1 MALVTVTSSGAEP
14 RSYEINKPRIVF
26 GRDSNNSDVH
36 LDNLAISKNH
46 CEIVK
51 DDQGY
56 LLRDLK
62 SSNKTYVNGKEI
74 QEHRLSNGDEIVV
87 GNFKMTFSGAVA
99 VESRPKPVAED
110 SFEPTLQ
117 LPPEMIRKKME
128 EMQRE
133 KEQGVS
139 ATRAAAA
146 TTAKRPTASSSQ
158 DNHPATSQNA
168 QSGSGSGNSNMA
180 VIIVVGAIIAVIVVN
195 VIIALRQH

>member
-14 RSYEINKPRIVF
+14 RSYDINKPRVVL
-26 GRDSNNSDVH
+26 GRDSNTSDIH

-51 DDQGY
+51 DGEGY

-74 QEHRLSNGDEIVV
+74 QEHRLNNGDEIVV
-87 GNFKMTFSGAVA
+87 GNFKITFTGAAA
-99 VESRPKPVAED
+99 VDPRPKPPQEEQ
-110 SFEPTLQ
+110 FEPTLQ

-133 KEQGVS
+133 KEQGMS
-139 ATRAAAA
+139 AARAAAA
-146 TTAKRPTASSSQ
+146 TTAKRPPSTPSQ
-158 DNHPATSQNA
+158 DNHPAVQAGGTTSGG
-168 QSGSGSGNSNMA
+168 GSNLTLIVIVA
-180 VIIVVGAIIAVIVVN
+180 IIVLVIIVDVIFT
-195 VIIALRQH
+195 LRK

>member
-14 RSYEINKPRIVF
+14 RSYDINKPRIVF
-26 GRDSNNSDVH
+26 GRDGNSSDVH

-51 DDQGY
+51 DGEGF

-87 GNFKMTFSGAVA
+87 GNFKITFTGAVA
-99 VESRPKPVAED
+99 TDPRPKPPVED
-110 SFEPTLQ
+110 QFEPTLQ

-133 KEQGVS
+133 KEQGMS

-146 TTAKRPTASSSQ
+146 TTAKRPTASTSH
-158 DNHPATSQNA
+158 DNQPATQANTSS
-168 QSGSGSGNSNMA
+168 SGGTSMG
-180 VIIVVGAIIAVIVVN
+180 VILVVGAIVV
-195 VIIALRQH
+195 VIIVNIIIFMRYH